1 VRRHLEGGLLAVIN
15 AWPARSSII
24 NTTSVNADMPEQTLL
39 SYATTKGAIQNF
51 TSGLAQMLIEKGM
64 RVNCMAPGSVW
75 TPLIPSTMP
84 PEQVKEF
91 AAS

>member
-1 VRRHLEGGLLAVIN
+1 LTVIN
-15 AWPARSSII
+15 GVAGTLFDH
-24 NTTSVNADMPEQTLL
+24 NTTSANADMPEQTLL

-51 TSGLAQMLIEKGM
+51 TSGLAQMLIEKGV
-64 RVNCMAPGSVW
+64 RVNCVAPASVW

-91 AAS
+91 GAS